1 MPINPA
7 TMLKHKKQVSE
18 ARFARRM
25 HEAQH
30 NVTPK
35 YHVQIGENV
44 VSDKPVTMRELF
56 ASGIKLT
63 REVKLIPA

>member
-1 MPINPA
+1 MAINPA
-7 TMLKHKKQVSE
+7 TMLKHKKQMSE
-18 ARFARRM
+18 ASFARKM
-25 HEAQH
+25 HDAQH

-35 YHVQIGENV
+35 YHVQIGKNV
-44 VSDKPVTMRELF
+44 VSDEPVSMRDLF